1 MSRNNIYFIELMIG
15 LGILILV
22 SSLSNNL
29 WLGVFVA
36 FISLPIIFSS
46 WVTSLLLGSSEKRVW
61 RHFKRKPDFHLEW
74 VQDVVHGQK
83 TSLDELSPVE
93 MVAVF
98 SLLLCKFPLH
108 EVIQKMNVLSTENP
122 AGKFDEAFFQSV
134 ENTLKEFQIKG
145 LSEERYL
152 LLQLAEN
159 LAQHHHQLAWA
170 EKFHNTFMKI
180 AKKQVEDQPVFQYK
194 Y

>member
-1 MSRNNIYFIELMIG
+1 M
-15 LGILILV
+15 
-22 SSLSNNL
+22 
-29 WLGVFVA
+29 A

-46 WVTSLLLGSSEKRVW
+46 WATSLLLGSSEKRVW

-74 VQDVVHGQK
+74 VQDVVNGQK
-83 TSLDELSPVE
+83 TSLEELSHIE

-98 SLLLCKFPLH
+98 SLLLCKFSLD
-108 EVIQKMNVLSTENP
+108 EVVQKMNVLSTENP
-122 AGKFDEAFFQSV
+122 AGKFDEAFFQSL

-159 LAQHHHQLAWA
+159 IAHYHHQIAWA
-170 EKFHNTFMKI
+170 EKFHLTFMKI
-180 AKKQVEDQPVFQYK
+180 AKKQVEDQPIFRYK
-194 Y
+194 